1 MNYLRNLM
9 DHDSREY
16 GWSYVFIMTFGMAAA
31 VWAVFDVLPTH
42 PFPCW
47 LLVGLL
53 IAAEIVC
60 LYAIISVAR
69 RCLLSSQDQELDE
82 EEALEDLERRMIN
95 HDLSKGKGMV
105 LYAPGE
111 RRFRK
116 IFIVGRDEYMRDQ

>member
-1 MNYLRNLM
+1 MSYLKNLM

-16 GWSYVFIMTFGMAAA
+16 GWSYILIITFGMAAA

-60 LYAIISVAR
+60 LISIISVTR
-69 RCLLSSQDQELDE
+69 RTLLLPKE
-82 EEALEDLERRMIN
+82 
-95 HDLSKGKGMV
+95 
-105 LYAPGE
+105 
-111 RRFRK
+111 
-116 IFIVGRDEYMRDQ
+116 IVE